1 MHVAPAHADRR
12 SGSASAAE
20 PPREGSSVRA
30 LGVSSPAARGGH
42 AKRLRP
48 GAGELALARLRRTGD
63 PAERDA
69 LVERYLPLAYS
80 VAARYGHTREPLD
93 DLRQVAVLGLL
104 KAIDRFDP
112 SRGFAFTS
120 FAVPTILGEVRR
132 YLRDHVSAIRLPR
145 DLQELGPRIAAAAD
159 ELGPTLG
166 RAPTVGELAA
176 HLDVTEEEILD
187 AYRGMAA
194 SRPASLDAPI
204 ASSERGTSLGDL
216 VGVEDEGLA
225 GAENAAVAA
234 RYLAHLSPRDRR
246 VLRLYFDADLTQ
258 SEIGAITGVSQMQVS
273 RVIRRSLERLRAI
286 ARAEAEQPSAA

>member
-1 MHVAPAHADRR
+1 MHFAPAQGDRR
-12 SGSASAAE
+12 TEGAPAAE
-20 PPREGSSVRA
+20 PRREGSSVRA
-30 LGVSSPAARGGH
+30 LGASSPAGRAGH
-42 AKRLRP
+42 AKRLRR
-48 GAGELALARLRRTGD
+48 AEGELALARLRRTGD
-63 PAERDA
+63 RAERDA

-145 DLQELGPRIAAAAD
+145 DLQELGPRIAATAD

-166 RAPTVGELAA
+166 RAPTVAELAA

-187 AYRGMAA
+187 AHRGMAA

-204 ASSERGTSLGDL
+204 ASSERGMSLGDA

-225 GAENAAVAA
+225 SAENAAVAA
-234 RYLAHLSPRDRR
+234 SYLARLTPRDRR
-246 VLRLYFDADLTQ
+246 VVRLYFEADLTQ
-258 SEIGAITGVSQMQVS
+258 SEIGAIAGVSQMQVS
-273 RVIRRSLERLRAI
+273 RVIRRSLKRLRAI